1 MKYYYRVYGLNIEST
16 IQVPE
21 LEMIDSNSNIDVRMS
36 YGQVN
41 QEIKDLIE
49 EGKCSKYSKQS
60 MWFNI
65 KDVAIY
71 HIYNGDTIVIQPYE
85 GASIK
90 QIKLYILGSVMG
102 MILLQKNI
110 VAIHGGGIVMNGKG
124 CVFTGPKGSGK
135 STITTALRKKGYKFI
150 SDDVC
155 SIDSNKL
162 TINHGFGYQKLCEDT
177 MDKFGYDVEQFE
189 IFRGDLNKNKY
200 IVPAFNE
207 FIKEDI
213 KLDSIF
219 ELSVGDVNKV
229 EIEEIQGSQKM
240 DKFINNIFRVEV
252 LKYAGG
258 IEVLYFKKCLNIV
271 KNIKWFKVTRPRD
284 VFSVDEQIE
293 VISSI

>member
-1 MKYYYRVYGLNIEST
+1 
-16 IQVPE
+16 
-21 LEMIDSNSNIDVRMS
+21 
-36 YGQVN
+36 
-41 QEIKDLIE
+41 
-49 EGKCSKYSKQS
+49 
-60 MWFNI
+60 
-65 KDVAIY
+65 
-71 HIYNGDTIVIQPYE
+71 
-85 GASIK
+85 
-90 QIKLYILGSVMG
+90 
-102 MILLQKNI
+102 
-110 VAIHGGGIVMNGKG
+110 MNGKG

-162 TINHGFGYQKLCEDT
+162 TINHGFGYQKLCEDA

>member
-162 TINHGFGYQKLCEDT
+162 TINHGFGYQKLCEDA

>member
-21 LEMIDSNSNIDVRMS
+21 LEMIDSNSNIDVRMY

-162 TINHGFGYQKLCEDT
+162 TINHGFGYQKLCEDA